1 MKRVWLVA
9 ALACLG
15 ACTTKPQ
22 RLEPAPAIVE
32 VNDPL
37 KGVNEFNYKAN
48 RVFDDLYVKPF
59 ASAYRKVFP
68 RPVRKATGNFTDNL
82 LMPMRIANE
91 VLQVDVPDTRDST
104 GRFIVNSTLGVGG
117 LFDPATGLGLER
129 QDEDFEQT
137 LGNWGVPRGPYIVA
151 PVLGP
156 TTPRGLVGSSAGLIL
171 APLSTLG
178 IFTDPS
184 TRVLLS
190 SQRAVDDR
198 NEADATLER
207 IYMSDDGYISLRS
220 LYLQNRDQL
229 LHEDAED
236 PYENLPDF

>member
-1 MKRVWLVA
+1 MIRSVLLMAV
-9 ALACLG
+9 ACLG

-22 RLEPAPAIVE
+22 RLEPAPATVE
-32 VNDPL
+32 ANDPL

-48 RVFDDLYVKPF
+48 RVFDDLYIKPF
-59 ASAYRKVFP
+59 ATAYRTVIP
-68 RPVRKATGNFTDNL
+68 RPMRKSTGNFTDNL

-91 VLQVDVPDTRDST
+91 ILQVDAPDTANGT
-104 GRFIVNSTLGVGG
+104 ARFVVNSTVGVGG
-117 LFDPATGLGLER
+117 LFDPATGWGLER

-151 PVLGP
+151 PLLGP

-171 APLSTLG
+171 APLNTLG

-190 SQRAVDDR
+190 GQRAVDDR
-198 NEADATLER
+198 NEANATLER
-207 IYMSDDGYISLRS
+207 IYMSDDGYIVLRS

>member
-1 MKRVWLVA
+1 MKRVLVLLV
-9 ALACLG
+9 LACLA
-15 ACTTKPQ
+15 ACTTRPQ
-22 RLEPAPAIVE
+22 RLEPAPATIE
-32 VNDPL
+32 PNDPL
-37 KGVNEFNYKAN
+37 KGVNEVNYKAN
-48 RVFDDLYVKPF
+48 RVFDDLYIKPF
-59 ASAYRKVFP
+59 ATAYRTVIP
-68 RPVRKATGNFTDNL
+68 RPVRRATGNFTDNL

-91 VLQVDVPDTRDST
+91 VLQVDAPDARDGT
-104 GRFIVNSTLGVGG
+104 ARFVVNSTVGVGG
-117 LFDPATGLGLER
+117 LFDPATGMGFER

-156 TTPRGLVGSSAGLIL
+156 TTPRGIVGSSANLVL
-171 APLSTLG
+171 APLSTLE
-178 IFTDPS
+178 IFTDTP
-184 TRVLLS
+184 TQFLLN

-198 NEADATLER
+198 NQAAATLER
-207 IYMSDDGYISLRS
+207 IYMSDDGYIVLRS

>member
-1 MKRVWLVA
+1 MIRVMLLLAIA
-9 ALACLG
+9 AAA

-22 RLEPAPAIVE
+22 RLEPAPATVE
-32 VNDPL
+32 ANDPF
-37 KGVNEFNYKAN
+37 KKVNEVSYKGN

-59 ASAYRKVFP
+59 ATAYRTVFP

-91 VLQVDVPDTRDST
+91 ILQLDAPDTRDST
-104 GRFIVNSTLGVGG
+104 GRFVVNSTLGVGG
-117 LFDPATGLGLER
+117 IFDPATGMGLER

-151 PVLGP
+151 PFLGP
-156 TTPRGLVGSSAGLIL
+156 TTPRGLVGSSTGLVL
-171 APLSTLG
+171 APLNTLG

-190 SQRAVDDR
+190 SQRAVDTR

-207 IYMSDDGYISLRS
+207 IYMSDDGYIVLRS
-220 LYLQNRDQL
+220 FYLQNRDQL

>member
-1 MKRVWLVA
+1 MRRSLVLA
-9 ALACLG
+9 AVAVLG

-22 RLEPAPAIVE
+22 RLEPAPATIE
-32 VNDPL
+32 ANDPL
-37 KGVNEFNYKAN
+37 KSVNEFNYKAN
-48 RVFDDLYVKPF
+48 RVFDDLYIKPF
-59 ASAYRKVFP
+59 ATAYRTVIP
-68 RPVRKATGNFTDNL
+68 RPVRKSTGHFTDNL

-91 VLQVDVPDTRDST
+91 VLQVDAPDTVDGT
-104 GRFIVNSTLGVGG
+104 ARFVVNSTLGVGG
-117 LFDPATGLGLER
+117 LFDPATGMGLER

-156 TTPRGLVGSSAGLIL
+156 TTPRGLVGSSAGLVL

-178 IFTDPS
+178 VFTDPS

-198 NEADATLER
+198 NEANATLER
-207 IYMSDDGYISLRS
+207 IYMSDDGYIVLRS